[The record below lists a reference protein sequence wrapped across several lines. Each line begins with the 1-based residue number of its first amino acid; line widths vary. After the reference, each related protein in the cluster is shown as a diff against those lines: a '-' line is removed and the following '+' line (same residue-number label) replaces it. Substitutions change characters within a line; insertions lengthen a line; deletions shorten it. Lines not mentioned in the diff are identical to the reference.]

1 QNPKEQ
7 ARGLRSIPHH
17 HFLAS
22 APSNLPSGFG
32 SLRRPKSAQ
41 SDRQSEP
48 GGREEGKGGMEGGV
62 TYWQALFLSSILG
75 WVVASSQFDL
85 TRRVRAMTQPRVTR
99 RVLADTPSILRLQVN
114 TKAVYLLHYVLENY
128 PQRDGIVVAIML
140 GLIFLLV
147 MLIGVGEM
155 TSTWQN
161 FFGYS
166 INSTKG
172 LRNECH
178 ICLRKEKRS
187 NLGFIILVL
196 DILLFGV

>member
-1 QNPKEQ
+1 
-7 ARGLRSIPHH
+7 
-17 HFLAS
+17 
-22 APSNLPSGFG
+22 
-32 SLRRPKSAQ
+32 

-114 TKAVYLLHYVLENY
+114 TKAVSHSRPLMPVKNWDFCRSFRVWVNKIYLLHYVLENY